1 MSTSKNIAIIGD
13 PSSVLCFKA
22 VGVTALPASTAKEV
36 NEALEK
42 VYREKYAVVFITE
55 QLKELISD
63 NMADLMAKSLISLVL
78 IPGSKGSLGIGMSQ
92 LSEIVN
98 KAVGINIDQEEKK

>member
-13 PSSVLCFKA
+13 ASSVLCFKA
-22 VGVTALPASTAKEV
+22 VGVTALPASTQEEV
-36 NEALEK
+36 NAALAK
-42 VYREKYAVVFITE
+42 VYKENYAVVFITE
-55 QLKELISD
+55 QLNHLISD
-63 NMADLMAKSLISLVL
+63 TMADLISKSLMSLVL

-98 KAVGINIDQEEKK
+98 KAVGVNID

>member
-22 VGVTALPASTAKEV
+22 VGVTALPATTAEEV
-36 NEALEK
+36 NKALEK
-42 VYREKYAVVFITE
+42 VFRENYAVVFLTE
-55 QLKELISD
+55 QLHSLVSDKMSDLI
-63 NMADLMAKSLISLVL
+63 AKSMISLVL
-78 IPGSKGSLGIGMSQ
+78 IPGSKGSLGIGMSR

-98 KAVGINIDQEEKK
+98 KAVGVNID